1 MQALPPFHHSF
12 VPPLFFFF
20 PSSLHCYDS
29 HLIRG
34 CAGDGAGG
42 SGWSG
47 WGVSSLSLAIPS
59 TAVMTGCVPLPSHRL
74 VGELPHPIELLL
86 HLVRVVRLNMHI
98 NIFFPP
104 PNYSCVHTHRGRI
117 FRVMSL
123 NVTLRAPGQRRNTQ
137 SGLPYFPSRIAG
149 CEPTPRADPAITYF
163 AAMLDVERRVGV
175 SLASVLAAGACAG
188 DAGAIHRGYSARAE
202 RDVQRGE
209 SRLRSTALW
218 ET

>member
-1 MQALPPFHHSF
+1 M
-12 VPPLFFFF
+12 
-20 PSSLHCYDS
+20 
-29 HLIRG
+29 
-34 CAGDGAGG
+34 GG
-42 SGWSG
+42 WGGGGVEWSG

-86 HLVRVVRLNMHI
+86 HLVRVLRLNMHI
-98 NIFFPP
+98 NNFFFLLP

-163 AAMLDVERRVGV
+163 AAVLDVERRVGV
-175 SLASVLAAGACAG
+175 FFGFCISRRCLRRGCWSDSPRLLGAG
-188 DAGAIHRGYSARAE
+188 GARR
-202 RDVQRGE
+202 QRGK